1 MTRRAICWPVTRPPL
16 VREHRP
22 RLWLV
27 SVPWCRALIGPD
39 VCRALLIVTRGKLE
53 WMSPDL
59 SLETRWQQ
67 PHNQAKPNGN
77 GKVNK
82 WIYFLQCCFVTC
94 SCKLAPREFLAA
106 WKLVFNLT
114 IFSSRYKAG
123 RPRPF
128 FTGWLWDW
136 FCVFRPI
143 ITDLFWSNNDKC
155 EANEDGARRGRPRS
169 GMVTDGV

>member
-22 RLWLV
+22 
-27 SVPWCRALIGPD
+27 PPLIGQRLLMLGPD
-39 VCRALLIVTRGKLE
+39 WPRPLPGSAHCHAGQIGMNESWFEFGDKVTAA
-53 WMSPDL
+53 
-59 SLETRWQQ
+59 TT
-67 PHNQAKPNGN
+67 KPNGN

-114 IFSSRYKAG
+114 IFSSRYKEG
-123 RPRPF
+123 RTPF
-128 FTGWLWDW
+128 ILYWMTMGLVLCLQTDYYW
-136 FCVFRPI
+136 FV
-143 ITDLFWSNNDKC
+143 LEQQWQM
-155 EANEDGARRGRPRS
+155 RG
-169 GMVTDGV
+169 